1 MGIKNGKVGVLGL
14 AFKQGTSDVRESPA
28 CRLCE
33 ALAEDG
39 YEVVGT
45 DPQAIEEAKKMFP
58 ERDNLKYTEDIEDVF
73 QDSSIV
79 VLATDWPEFKELD
92 YVKLS
97 EIMKNKNFY
106 DARNYLDRDKMQ
118 NIFNF
123 DSIGS

>member
-1 MGIKNGKVGVLGL
+1 
-14 AFKQGTSDVRESPA
+14 
-28 CRLCE
+28 
-33 ALAEDG
+33 
-39 YEVVGT
+39 
-45 DPQAIEEAKKMFP
+45 MFP

-106 DARNYLDRDKMQ
+106 DARNYLDRDKMED
-118 NIFNF
+118 IFNF
-123 DSIGS
+123 DNLAN